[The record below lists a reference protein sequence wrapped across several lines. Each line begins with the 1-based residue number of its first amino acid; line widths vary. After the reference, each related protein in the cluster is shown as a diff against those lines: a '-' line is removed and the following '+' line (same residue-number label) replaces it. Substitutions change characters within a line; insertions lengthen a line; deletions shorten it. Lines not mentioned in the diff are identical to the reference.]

1 MSEQSL
7 GEKLKELRE
16 QQGLTR
22 EQLYSRTK
30 ILVRYIEAL
39 EEGRWDLLPGQAYL
53 KPFVKNIAE
62 ALNADYDELAHFIDK
77 YSAKIQPKEP
87 TPKSGGFDFRWLI
100 VAVLIVLIALIIFML
115 KPMDND
121 EGQVRPQ
128 QETSPVVAES
138 EAENGLLERNY
149 SSAMDMTQELFD
161 NTQIQKIELE
171 ATDSVWLLL
180 TTEEDTIYSGI
191 LGEGHKLTRESL
203 KPFEL
208 LMGRSNCLKIT
219 YNGVELDR
227 NGILLDRRRLKFA
240 DLNLSRLAKPGGTE

>member
-1 MSEQSL
+1 
-7 GEKLKELRE
+7 LRE

-62 ALNADYDELAHFIDK
+62 ALNADYEELAHFIDK
-77 YSAKIQPKEP
+77 YSAKIQPQEP
-87 TPKSGGFDFRWLI
+87 PPKSGGFDFRWLI
-100 VAVLIVLIALIIFML
+100 VAILIVLIGLIIFML

-121 EGQVRPQ
+121 EGQVNTQ
-128 QETSPVVAES
+128 QETSPVIAES

-149 SSAMDMTQELFD
+149 SSAMDMTQELYD
-161 NTQIQKIELE
+161 NERIQKIEIE
-171 ATDSVWLLL
+171 ATDSVWLFL
-180 TTEEDTIYSGI
+180 TAEEDTIYSGI
-191 LGEGHKLTRESL
+191 LGEGQKLIRESL

-208 LMGRSNCLKIT
+208 LMGRSNCVKIS

-227 NGILLDRRRLKFA
+227 DGILLNRRRLKFA
-240 DLNLSRLAKPGGTE
+240 DLDLSNIPNAGRTE